1 MHPYIPTIFKKGN
14 KRKTEREKREKRERE
29 RERERE
35 GERKRKCARRYSIVT
50 EMSNLKM
57 DD

>member
-35 GERKRKCARRYSIVT
+35 RKRKCARRYSIVT